1 VGFVHFVVIRF
12 CCSRILPPLTGTTDF
27 MAQPLPVHYAIRPAK
42 PEAHLFE
49 VTLRIAAPAPEGQ
62 RVSLPAWIPGSY
74 MIRDF
79 ARNIVTIEAWSD
91 GEHVAL
97 TKLDKQTWQAAP
109 CSGPLE
115 LRYSVYAWDLSVRAA
130 HLDTTHG
137 YFNGTSV
144 FLRVEGQDEAP
155 CSVEL
160 LPPQGDNYR
169 EWHVATT
176 LPRLDAPQYGFGLYR
191 AADYDELIDHPVE
204 MGDFTLIEFEACGI
218 PHAMALTGR
227 HYADLERLAQDLT
240 RICEY
245 HINLFGEA
253 PFERYLFQTMV
264 VGSGYGGLEH
274 RSSTSLLCARDDLP
288 RQGDREVSEN
298 YRAFLGLCSHEYFH
312 SWNVK
317 RIKPAAFL
325 PYDLTQE
332 VHTPLLWA
340 FEGFTAYYDDL
351 SLVRC
356 GLIPAESYLELLG
369 QTITRVIRGSGRLK
383 QSVSESSFD
392 TWTRFYKQDEN
403 GPNAIVSYY
412 TKGSLVALALDLMLR
427 SRSGGERSLD
437 DVMHALW
444 RRHGKPHVGVGP
456 EQLEALI
463 GEVAD
468 ADLGE
473 FFDRALRGTGDLP
486 LAEWFRLVGVDY
498 RLRTATSNSDKGGK
512 PGQENGEPPLA
523 LGVRYGSDPLGA
535 KLLNVFDGGAAQEA
549 GLSAGDIVVA
559 VDGLR
564 ATQENIEKL
573 LAWQRGKVSVRLHAF
588 RRDELM
594 EFAVPIKQAPC
605 DTCYLVLDEKAD
617 EQQRLL
623 RKGWLGMA

>member
-1 VGFVHFVVIRF
+1 MDNSF
-12 CCSRILPPLTGTTDF
+12 
-27 MAQPLPVHYAIRPAK
+27 PVHYAIRPVK
-42 PEAHLFE
+42 PEAHLLE
-49 VTLRIAAPAPEGQ
+49 VTLTVAVPSPEGQ
-62 RVSLPAWIPGSY
+62 RLSLPAWIPGSY

-79 ARNIVTIEAWSD
+79 AKNIVTIDARCED
-91 GEHVAL
+91 RPVAL
-97 TKLDKQTWQAAP
+97 EKLDKQTWQAAP
-109 CSGPLE
+109 CSSALE
-115 LRYSVYAWDLSVRAA
+115 LRYTVYAWDLSVRAA

-144 FLRVEGQDEAP
+144 FLRVEGQDEQP

-160 LPPQGDNYR
+160 QPPQGDRYR
-169 EWHVATT
+169 TWRVATT
-176 LPRLDAPQYGFGLYR
+176 LPTLDAASYGFGLYQ

-204 MGDFTLIEFEACGI
+204 MSDFTLIEFEACGI
-218 PHAMALTGR
+218 PHAMVLTGK
-227 HYADLERLAQDLT
+227 HYADIERLKRDLT

-245 HINLFGEA
+245 HISLFGEA

-264 VGSGYGGLEH
+264 VGNGYGGLEH
-274 RSSTSLLCARDDLP
+274 RSSTSLLCSRDDLP
-288 RQGDREVSEN
+288 RPGDESVSEN
-298 YRAFLGLCSHEYFH
+298 YRGFLGLCSHEYFH
-312 SWNVK
+312 SWNIK

-340 FEGFTAYYDDL
+340 FEGFTAYYDDI
-351 SLVRC
+351 SLARC
-356 GLIPAESYLELLG
+356 GLIPADSYLELLG

-392 TWTRFYKQDEN
+392 TWTKFYKQDEN

-427 SRSGGERSLD
+427 SQSDGERSLD
-437 DVMHALW
+437 DVMRSLW
-444 RRHGKPHVGVGP
+444 QRYGKPHVGISPV
-456 EQLEALI
+456 QMEALI
-463 GEVAD
+463 GEVAGI
-468 ADLGE
+468 DLGD
-473 FFDRALRGTGDLP
+473 FFNKALRGTEDLP
-486 LAEWFRLVGVDY
+486 LAELFKLAGIAY

-512 PGQENGEPPLA
+512 AGKENSETPLA

-573 LAWQRGKVSVRLHAF
+573 LGYNRSKENVKVHAF

-594 EFAVPIKQAPC
+594 EFIVPIRQAPL
-605 DTCYLVLDEKAD
+605 DTCYLIQDETAN
-617 EQQRLL
+617 ETQLSL
-623 RKGWLGMA
+623 RNGWLGAEAAQQ